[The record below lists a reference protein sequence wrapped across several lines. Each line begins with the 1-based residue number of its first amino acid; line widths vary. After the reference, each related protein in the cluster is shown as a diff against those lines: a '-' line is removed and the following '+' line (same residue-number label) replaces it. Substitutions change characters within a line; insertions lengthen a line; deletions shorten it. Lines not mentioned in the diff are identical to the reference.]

1 MVPLNSAPQNW
12 PLRAP
17 PPQDRRW
24 LRVEHAS
31 AVAGCRNA
39 ALTMADRLQFP
50 AARADQLAL
59 AVTEAASNLH
69 KHASEG
75 SLWLGVNRDG
85 DPPGID
91 LVTIDTGPGLA
102 DADVV
107 LRDGH
112 STAGT
117 LGIGLG
123 AIRRLADFCDL
134 YSRPGRGTALAARFK
149 PLLAGGTTPPYPPIM
164 GELPAPHTPRGGATR
179 PPNPPG
185 PPRWAGL
192 IRPITGETECG
203 DAYGAV
209 QLGDTITAV
218 LCDGLGHG
226 PLAAAAAAAGVI
238 AFLEDPGG
246 DPATLLGR
254 MHRRM
259 SGTRGGAVGVV
270 QLGGGVAR
278 FSGLGNVAASILG
291 QGRRKNMISIPGI
304 AGVQARTIR
313 QFEYELPPGA
323 AVILHSDGISSRWEA
338 AALPG
343 LETRDP
349 LVVAAVLL
357 GAAGIHRDDAGI
369 LVLKP

>member
-1 MVPLNSAPQNW
+1 MVPLIVSGDMGAVNQPPVKW
-12 PLRAP
+12 PLQAP

-24 LRVEHAS
+24 LRVEDAS
-31 AVAGCRNA
+31 AVAACRTA
-39 ALTMADRLQFP
+39 AMGLADRLGFP
-50 AARADQLAL
+50 APRVDQLGL
-59 AVTEAASNLH
+59 AVTEAASNLY
-69 KHASEG
+69 KHAEQG
-75 SLWLGVNRDG
+75 ALWLGVNRDG

-91 LVTIDTGPGLA
+91 LVTIDAGPGLP
-102 DADVV
+102 DVTAA

-123 AIRRLADFCDL
+123 AIRRLSDFSDL
-134 YSRPGRGTALAARFK
+134 YSRPGHGTALAVRF
-149 PLLAGGTTPPYPPIM
+149 TPAKT
-164 GELPAPHTPRGGATR
+164 GAPAS
-179 PPNPPG
+179 
-185 PPRWAGL
+185 PRWAGL

-203 DAYGAV
+203 DAYAAAATA
-209 QLGDTITAV
+209 DTITAV

-226 PLAAAAAAAGVI
+226 PLAATAAAEGVA
-238 AFLEDPGG
+238 AFLADPSG
-246 DPATLLGR
+246 DPAALLGR
-254 MHRRM
+254 VHRRM

-270 QLGGGVAR
+270 QLGGGIAR
-278 FSGLGNVAASILG
+278 FSGLGNVAASSLG
-291 QGRRKNMISIPGI
+291 QGRRKSMISIPGI
-304 AGVQARTIR
+304 AGLQARTIR

-323 AVILHSDGISSRWEA
+323 AVILHSDGISARWEA

-349 LVVAAVLL
+349 LLIAAVLL